1 MKTVFDHQLPEAC
14 EDELASAFQFVSNTA
29 YRFGIDP
36 IDVQTIARSESFHEA
51 SDYIEKLKKIDF
63 ELRSL
68 DTGVLIDTSVRAYNC
83 TNMLKAFGEA
93 VGVAMRDWEESRR
106 MPIMSIWCSHPSNF
120 DSLRT
125 YVWAQKQFRLKVEVV
140 AHRRL
145 SDVSSIGT
153 YLDAKPGDTGF
164 SLKPTPVEEL
174 IGWIRQEY
182 KDHLGIFPIPG

>member
-1 MKTVFDHQLPEAC
+1 MLFR
-14 EDELASAFQFVSNTA
+14 S
-29 YRFGIDP
+29 RFGIDP

-153 YLDAKPGDTGF
+153 YLDAKPGDTSF